1 MQSITFFYVWKI
13 LCKSDEWE
21 SASHALRS
29 VKLEQLCSV

>member
-1 MQSITFFYVWKI
+1 MQSITFFYVRKI